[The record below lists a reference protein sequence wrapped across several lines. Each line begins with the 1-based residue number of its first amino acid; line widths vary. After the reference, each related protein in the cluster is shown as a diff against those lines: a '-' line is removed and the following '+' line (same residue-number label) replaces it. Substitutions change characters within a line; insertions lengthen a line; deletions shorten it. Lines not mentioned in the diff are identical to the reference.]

1 MVQKCEEK
9 TETRGVV
16 ITYIDCSIYIYI
28 KTRDSHESNEYG
40 VMNIAIAISSAANP
54 DRHLLQPRPQK
65 KKNIQHEQQPL
76 YQTPRYCCTMYCLCY
91 IPMHCSCFIHIHS
104 SVSKL
109 LALGLKYPRCASTL
123 HVFTA

>member
-1 MVQKCEEK
+1 MVEKCEEK

-65 KKNIQHEQQPL
+65 KKTSNMNNNYYIR
-76 YQTPRYCCTMYCLCY
+76 PRDTAAQCIACVTFQCTAAALFT
-91 IPMHCSCFIHIHS
+91 SIHPSPNYWHW
-104 SVSKL
+104 
-109 LALGLKYPRCASTL
+109 G
-123 HVFTA
+123 